1 MATYLLSFYFLGNLK
16 RLAVNNDDDDDES
29 VVVVDDVTGIVTL
42 MERIGL
48 TSFLL
53 LLNTR

>member
-1 MATYLLSFYFLGNLK
+1 MSFYFLGNLK
-16 RLAVNNDDDDDES
+16 RLAVNNDDDDDDES

-53 LLNTR
+53 L